1 MRRSAVL
8 LAALTA
14 AAAASASAQQ
24 TVTQERLDLAA
35 LQRIRE
41 EGLTRSRV
49 DTFAMQLMDSIG
61 PRLTASSGMRRG
73 QQWAAATMRA
83 MGLVSVQVEPWDTVF
98 GRGWDHVG
106 MSARM
111 LEPFAMPVNAFPQA
125 WSGSTRGTLTCP
137 VTAVEIQD
145 TTDFARYEG
154 RLRGQCVLRQAPRD
168 IGPEWNAYERRW
180 DADSLIAWAQRQ
192 PEAPRQGPPQGQ
204 PPAAV
209 QQRMRMF
216 QLQNR
221 VAQWLTTQ
229 GVAAILAPSN
239 ATYGM
244 LTVSGGPQSAGVR
257 NGTVTDPLPA
267 LVVAHEQY
275 GLMWRN
281 VKRGIPVRLE
291 LNVQNRIVN
300 SDGREYN
307 VVGDIPGTDLANQ
320 MVMIGAHFDSWHG
333 GTGATDNGA
342 GSVVML
348 EAMRILRALNL
359 PLRRTVRIALWS
371 GEEQG
376 LIGSNRY
383 VRAHMAEMP
392 NVSAYLNVDN
402 GTGRIRG
409 VYTQSNP
416 AVLPIWEQILS
427 PFRDLGVVASNNQN
441 TGGTDHLSFDRLAGV
456 PGFQF
461 IQDQIEYDIRTHH
474 FNTDTYE
481 RLVMDDLRQM
491 ATIVAWSVYTI
502 ANRDEMMPRKAA
514 PQRAAN

>member
-1 MRRSAVL
+1 MRRSALVL
-8 LAALTA
+8 VALVA
-14 AAAASASAQQ
+14 AAVPLSAQMAM
-24 TVTQERLDLAA
+24 TQERLDLAA
-35 LQRIRE
+35 LQRIRD

-49 DTFAMQLMDSIG
+49 DTLSMQLMDSIG
-61 PRLTASSGMRRG
+61 PRLTASTGMRRG

-83 MGLVSVQVEPWDTVF
+83 MGLVNVQVEAWDTVF
-98 GRGWDHVG
+98 GRGWDRVSL
-106 MSARM
+106 SAMM
-111 LEPFAMPVNAFPQA
+111 LDPFPVPLVAQAQA
-125 WSGSTRGTLTCP
+125 WSGSTRGTIQCP
-137 VTAVEIQD
+137 VVAVEVRD

-154 RLRGQCVLRQAPRD
+154 QLRGKCVLRQAPRT
-168 IGPEWNAYERRW
+168 IGPEWNAYTRRW
-180 DADSLIAWAQRQ
+180 DADTLMAWAAQ
-192 PEAPRQGPPQGQ
+192 PVAPARGQGQ
-204 PPAAV
+204 PADSVIQRFRRMQAV
-209 QQRMRMF
+209 NTR
-216 QLQNR
+216 LG
-221 VAQWLTTQ
+221 QWLAAQ
-229 GVAAILAPSN
+229 QPAAILAPSN

-244 LTVSGGPQSAGVR
+244 LTVQSGPQYLAVR
-257 NGTVTDPLPA
+257 NGTVADPLPA

-275 GLMWRN
+275 SLMWRN
-281 VKRGIPVRLE
+281 AQRGVPVRLE

-300 SDGREYN
+300 PDGREYN
-307 VVGDIPGTDLANQ
+307 VVGEIPGTDLATQ
-320 MVMIGAHFDSWHG
+320 TVVIGAHFDSWHA

-441 TGGTDHLSFDRLAGV
+441 TGGTDHLSFDRLANV

-461 IQDQIEYDIRTHH
+461 VQDQVEYDIRTHH

-481 RLVMDDLRQM
+481 RLVMDDLKQM

-502 ANRDEMMPRKAA
+502 ANRDEMMPRKPA
-514 PQRAAN
+514 PPQASN

>member
-8 LAALTA
+8 VAALAAALA
-14 AAAASASAQQ
+14 APVSAQQ
-24 TVTQERLDLAA
+24 AAVQERLDLQA

-41 EGLTRSRV
+41 EGLNRSRV
-49 DTFAMQLMDSIG
+49 DSLSMQLMDGIG
-61 PRLTASSGMRRG
+61 PRLTASTGMRRA
-73 QQWAAATMRA
+73 QQWAAQTMRA
-83 MGLVSVQVEPWDTVF
+83 MGLVNVQIEPWDTVF
-98 GRGWDHVG
+98 GRGWDHV
-106 MSARM
+106 SLAARV
-111 LEPFAMPVNAFPQA
+111 LEPFSTPLVAYPHA
-125 WSGSTRGTLTCP
+125 WSGSTRGTVTCP
-137 VTAVEIQD
+137 VVAVEIRD

-154 RLRGQCVLRQAPRD
+154 RLRGQCVMRQPPRD
-168 IGPEWNAYERRW
+168 IGPEWTAYQRRW
-180 DADSLIAWAQRQ
+180 DADTLLAWAAPAVAPGRGQMPDSVVQRF
-192 PEAPRQGPPQGQ
+192 R
-204 PPAAV
+204 
-209 QQRMRMF
+209 RM
-216 QLQNR
+216 QAINAR
-221 VAQWLTTQ
+221 VGQWLAAQ
-229 GVAAILAPSN
+229 QPAAILAPSN
-239 ATYGM
+239 ATYHM
-244 LTVSGGPQSAGVR
+244 LTVQGGPQYMAVR
-257 NGTVTDPLPA
+257 SGSVTDPLPS

-281 VKRGIPVRLE
+281 AQRGVPVRLE

-300 SDGREYN
+300 PDGREYN
-307 VVGDIPGTDLANQ
+307 VLGDIPGTDLANQ
-320 MVMIGAHFDSWHG
+320 MVIIGAHFDSWHS

-383 VRAHMAEMP
+383 VRAHAAEMP

-416 AVLPIWEQILS
+416 AVLPVWEQILS

-441 TGGTDHLSFDRLAGV
+441 TGGTDHLAFDRVGV
-456 PGFQF
+456 PGFQY

-481 RLVMDDLRQM
+481 RLVMDDLKQM

-502 ANRDEMMPRKAA
+502 ANRDEMMPRKPA
-514 PQRAAN
+514 PAPRATN